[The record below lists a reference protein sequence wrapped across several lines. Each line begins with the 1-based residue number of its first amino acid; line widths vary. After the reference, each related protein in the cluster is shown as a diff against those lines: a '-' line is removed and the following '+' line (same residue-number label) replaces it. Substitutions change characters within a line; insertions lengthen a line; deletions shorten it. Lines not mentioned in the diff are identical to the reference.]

1 MPKWELPAR
10 GIGPTYTDKI
20 SRNGVRVGDILHD
33 FDKKYAAAK
42 ARHEQI
48 LKGLNYEY
56 DLSELEKA
64 WFEGIEYLKQFKF
77 VDSEHEINGL
87 LSDGKS
93 VFVRRCARYD
103 ARY

>member
-1 MPKWELPAR
+1 MLLP
-10 GIGPTYTDKI
+10 
-20 SRNGVRVGDILHD
+20 
-33 FDKKYAAAK
+33 K

-64 WFEGIEYLKQFKF
+64 WFKGIEYLKQFKF

-93 VFVRRCARYD
+93 VLCEGAQGTMLDIDFGSIRLSLLPIPFVQEPAR
-103 ARY
+103 AWA

>member
-1 MPKWELPAR
+1 MGTTGK

-56 DLSELEKA
+56 DLSEL
-64 WFEGIEYLKQFKF
+64 
-77 VDSEHEINGL
+77 
-87 LSDGKS
+87 GKGM
-93 VFVRRCARYD
+93 VQGYRIPEAVQVCGQRT
-103 ARY
+103 

>member
-1 MPKWELPAR
+1 MLHTKQPKANAKVGTTGK

-48 LKGLNYEY
+48 LKSLNYEY
-56 DLSELEKA
+56 EHCRNGEGM
-64 WFEGIEYLKQFKF
+64 FEGIEY
-77 VDSEHEINGL
+77 
-87 LSDGKS
+87 
-93 VFVRRCARYD
+93 
-103 ARY
+103 